1 MRGALIIGLMGVWSV
16 ALAEEKY
23 PDGMTILETPKS
35 GETQVVTGGKAEMD
49 VPREPASTFKVVIAW
64 AALDRELVQD
74 VETPLEGAGGLGLRQ
89 SLQKSINP
97 PFAILAEKLG
107 GEVLGE
113 YAERSGLIEGKI
125 PKEWMKAGGQEAA
138 HAADLKT
145 TLRREHSMAVAWMR
159 GTAPWDGQAGK
170 KLQDALVWQG
180 EKVLLRAKTGSYG
193 GCLWM
198 TGYGPDKAVTVFMEG
213 PVSRRPE
220 ILKAFFGR
228 WGVEPTSP

>member
-1 MRGALIIGLMGVWSV
+1 MKGALLIGLMGVWWV

-23 PDGMTILETPKS
+23 SDGMTILETPRS
-35 GETQVVTGGKAEMD
+35 GEVQVVTGNKAEMD
-49 VPREPASTFKVVIAW
+49 VAREPASTFKVVIAW
-64 AALDRELVQD
+64 AALDRGLIRD
-74 VETPLEGAGGLGLRQ
+74 VETPLEGAEGLGLRQ

-107 GEVLGE
+107 EEVLGE

-125 PKEWMKAGGQEAA
+125 PKGWMKAGGQEAA

-145 TLRREHSMAVAWMR
+145 SLRREHSMAVAWMR
-159 GTAPWDGQAGK
+159 GTAPWDGEAGK
-170 KLQDALVWQG
+170 KLQDALVWKG
-180 EKVLLRAKTGSYG
+180 EKVLLRGKTGSYG
-193 GCLWM
+193 GCLWI
-198 TGYGPDKAVTVFMEG
+198 TGYGADKAVTVFMEG

-228 WGVEPTSP
+228 WGVEPATP

>member
-1 MRGALIIGLMGVWSV
+1 MRMALLIGWLGVCSV

-23 PDGMTILETPKS
+23 PDGMTILETPS
-35 GETQVVTGGKAEMD
+35 GGEMRLVAGSKAEMD
-49 VPREPASTFKVVIAW
+49 VAREPASTFKVVIAW
-64 AALDRELVQD
+64 AALDRRLVQD
-74 VETPLEGAGGLGLRQ
+74 VEKPLEGAEGLGLRQ

-107 GEVLGE
+107 GEVLGK
-113 YAERSGLIEGKI
+113 YAEQSGLIEGSI
-125 PKEWMKAGGQEAA
+125 PKDWMRGEGKEAVHGG
-138 HAADLKT
+138 DLKT
-145 TLRREHSMAVAWMR
+145 TLGREHSMAVAWMR

-170 KLQDALVWQG
+170 KLQDALIWKG

-228 WGVEPTSP
+228 WGVEPASP

>member
-1 MRGALIIGLMGVWSV
+1 MKGALLIGLMGVWSV
-16 ALAEEKY
+16 ALAEDKY
-23 PDGMTILETPKS
+23 PSGMTILETPKS
-35 GETQVVTGGKAEMD
+35 GKMQVVTGNKAEMD
-49 VPREPASTFKVVIAW
+49 VAREPASTFKVVIAW
-64 AALDRELVQD
+64 AALDRGLVQD
-74 VETPLEGAGGLGLRQ
+74 VETPLEGAEGLGLRQ
-89 SLQKSINP
+89 SLQKSLNP

-107 GEVLGE
+107 EEVLGE

-125 PKEWMKAGGQEAA
+125 PKGWMKAGGQEAA

-159 GTAPWDGQAGK
+159 GTAPWDGEVGK
-170 KLQDALVWQG
+170 KLQDALVWKG
-180 EKVLLRAKTGSYG
+180 EKVLLGAKTGSYG

-228 WGVEPTSP
+228 WGVEPASP

>member
-1 MRGALIIGLMGVWSV
+1 MALLIGCLGVWSV
-16 ALAEEKY
+16 ALADEKY
-23 PDGMTILETPKS
+23 PDGMTILETPMN
-35 GETQVVTGGKAEMD
+35 GEMQVVTGSKMEMD
-49 VPREPASTFKVVIAW
+49 VAREPASTFKVVIAW
-64 AALDRELVQD
+64 AALDRGLVKD
-74 VETPLEGAGGLGLRQ
+74 VETPLEGAEGLGLRQ

-107 GEVLGE
+107 EEVLGE

-125 PKEWMKAGGQEAA
+125 PKNWMKAGGQEAA
-138 HAADLKT
+138 HGADLKT

-159 GTAPWDGQAGK
+159 GTSPWNGEAGK
-170 KLQDALVWQG
+170 KLQDALVWKG
-180 EKVLLRAKTGSYG
+180 EKVLLRTKTGSYG

>member
-1 MRGALIIGLMGVWSV
+1 MKGALLIGLMGIWSV
-16 ALAEEKY
+16 AFAEKKY
-23 PDGMTILETPKS
+23 PDGMTILETPRS
-35 GETQVVTGGKAEMD
+35 GEMQVVTGNIMEMG
-49 VPREPASTFKVVIAW
+49 VAREPASTFKVVIAW
-64 AALDRELVQD
+64 AALDRGLIQD
-74 VETPLEGAGGLGLRQ
+74 VEAPLEGAEGLGLRQ

-107 GEVLGE
+107 GEILGE

-125 PKEWMKAGGQEAA
+125 PKGWMEAGGQEAA

-159 GTAPWDGQAGK
+159 GTGPWDGQAGK
-170 KLQDALVWQG
+170 KLQDALVWKG
-180 EKVLLRAKTGSYG
+180 EKLLLRAKTGSYG

-198 TGYGPDKAVTVFMEG
+198 TGYGPDKAVTVFMGG

-228 WGVEPTSP
+228 WGVEPAIP

>member
-1 MRGALIIGLMGVWSV
+1 MKGVLLIGLMGIWSV

-23 PDGMTILETPKS
+23 PNGMTILETPRS
-35 GETQVVTGGKAEMD
+35 GEMQVVTGSKAEMD
-49 VPREPASTFKVVIAW
+49 APREPASTFKVVIAW
-64 AALDRELVQD
+64 AALDRGLVQD
-74 VETPLEGAGGLGLRQ
+74 VETPLEAAEGLGLRQ

-125 PKEWMKAGGQEAA
+125 PKGWMKAGGQEAA
-138 HAADLKT
+138 HGADLKT
-145 TLRREHSMAVAWMR
+145 TLRREHSVAVAWMR

-170 KLQDALVWQG
+170 KLQDALIWKEEQ
-180 EKVLLRAKTGSYG
+180 VLLRAKTGSYG

-198 TGYGPDKAVTVFMEG
+198 TGYGCDKAVTVFMEG

-220 ILKAFFGR
+220 ILEDFFGR

>member
-16 ALAEEKY
+16 ALAEEEY

-35 GETQVVTGGKAEMD
+35 GEMQVVTGSQAEMD
-49 VPREPASTFKVVIAW
+49 VPRDPASTFKVVIAW
-64 AALDRELVQD
+64 AALDRGLVQD
-74 VETPLEGAGGLGLRQ
+74 VETPLEGAEGLGLRL

-107 GEVLGE
+107 GDVLGE

-125 PKEWMKAGGQEAA
+125 PKGWMKAGGREAA
-138 HAADLKT
+138 HAADMKT
-145 TLRREHSMAVAWMR
+145 TLRREHLMAVAWMR
-159 GTAPWDGQAGK
+159 GTAPWEGQAGK
-170 KLQDALVWQG
+170 KLQDALIWKG

-193 GCLWM
+193 GCLWI
-198 TGYGPDKAVTVFMEG
+198 TGYGPEKAVTVFMEG

-228 WGVEPTSP
+228 WSVEPAIP

>member
-1 MRGALIIGLMGVWSV
+1 MKGALFIGLMGIWAV
-16 ALAEEKY
+16 ALAEEKF
-23 PDGMTILETPKS
+23 PNGMTILETAKG
-35 GETQVVTGGKAEMD
+35 GEMRVVTGSKAEMD
-49 VPREPASTFKVVIAW
+49 VAREPASTFKVVIAW
-64 AALDRELVQD
+64 AALDRGLIRN
-74 VETPLEGAGGLGLRQ
+74 VETPLEGAEGLGLRQ

-97 PFAILAEKLG
+97 PFALLAEKLG

-113 YAERSGLIEGKI
+113 YAERSGLIEGEI
-125 PKEWMKAGGQEAA
+125 PKGWMKTGGQEAA

-159 GTAPWDGQAGK
+159 GTSPWNGEAGK
-170 KLQDALVWQG
+170 KLQDALVWKG

-228 WGVEPTSP
+228 WGVEPASP

>member
-1 MRGALIIGLMGVWSV
+1 MKGALLVGLMGIWSV

-23 PDGMTILETPKS
+23 PVGMAILETPRS
-35 GETQVVTGGKAEMD
+35 GETQVVAGKEAEMD
-49 VPREPASTFKVVIAW
+49 VGREPASTFKVVIAW
-64 AALDRELVQD
+64 AALDRGLVQD
-74 VETPLEGAGGLGLRQ
+74 VETPLEGAEGLGLRQ

-125 PKEWMKAGGQEAA
+125 PKDWMKAGGQEAA

-145 TLRREHSMAVAWMR
+145 TIRREHSMAVAWMR
-159 GTAPWDGQAGK
+159 GTAPWGGEAGR
-170 KLQDALVWQG
+170 KLQDALVWKG

-228 WGVEPTSP
+228 WGLEPASP

>member
-16 ALAEEKY
+16 ALPEKKY

-35 GETQVVTGGKAEMD
+35 GEMQVVTGNKAEMD
-49 VPREPASTFKVVIAW
+49 VAREPASTFKVVIGW
-64 AALDRELVQD
+64 AALDRGLVQD

-159 GTAPWDGQAGK
+159 GTAPWDAQAGK

-213 PVSRRPE
+213 HVSRRPE

>member
-1 MRGALIIGLMGVWSV
+1 MKGVLLIGLMGIWSV

-23 PDGMTILETPKS
+23 PNGMTILETPRS
-35 GETQVVTGGKAEMD
+35 GEMQVVTGSKAEMD
-49 VPREPASTFKVVIAW
+49 APREPASTFKVVIAW
-64 AALDRELVQD
+64 AALDRGLVQD
-74 VETPLEGAGGLGLRQ
+74 VETPLEAAEGLGLRQ
-89 SLQKSINP
+89 SLQKSINS

-107 GEVLGE
+107 GVVLGE

-125 PKEWMKAGGQEAA
+125 PRGWMKAGGQEAA
-138 HAADLKT
+138 HGADLKT

-170 KLQDALVWQG
+170 KLQDALIWKEEQ
-180 EKVLLRAKTGSYG
+180 VLLRAKTGSYG

-228 WGVEPTSP
+228 WGVEPASP

>member
-1 MRGALIIGLMGVWSV
+1 
-16 ALAEEKY
+16 
-23 PDGMTILETPKS
+23 
-35 GETQVVTGGKAEMD
+35 
-49 VPREPASTFKVVIAW
+49 VVIAW
-64 AALDRELVQD
+64 AALDRGLVQD
-74 VETPLEGAGGLGLRQ
+74 VETPLEAAEGLGLRQ

-107 GEVLGE
+107 GEVLGD

-125 PKEWMKAGGQEAA
+125 PKGWMKAGGQEAA
-138 HAADLKT
+138 HGADLKT
-145 TLRREHSMAVAWMR
+145 TLRREHSVAVAWMR

-170 KLQDALVWQG
+170 KLQDALIWKEEQ
-180 EKVLLRAKTGSYG
+180 VLLRAKTGSYG

-198 TGYGPDKAVTVFMEG
+198 TGYGCDKAVTVFMEG

-220 ILKAFFGR
+220 ILEAFFGR

>member
-16 ALAEEKY
+16 ALAQEKY

-35 GETQVVTGGKAEMD
+35 GEMQVVTGGKAEMD

-89 SLQKSINP
+89 SLEKSINP

-113 YAERSGLIEGKI
+113 YAERSGLVEGKI

-159 GTAPWDGQAGK
+159 GIAPWDGQAGK

-220 ILKAFFGR
+220 ILRAFFGR

>member
-1 MRGALIIGLMGVWSV
+1 MRIALLFGWIGIFSA
-16 ALAEEKY
+16 ALADEKY
-23 PDGMTILETPKS
+23 PDEMTILETPRS
-35 GETQVVTGGKAEMD
+35 GEMQVVTGSKMEMD
-49 VPREPASTFKVVIAW
+49 VAREPASTFKVVIAW
-64 AALDRELVQD
+64 AALDRGLVKD
-74 VETPLEGAGGLGLRQ
+74 VETPLEGAEGLGLRH

-107 GEVLGE
+107 GEVLGG

-125 PKEWMKAGGQEAA
+125 PKGWMKAGGQEAA
-138 HAADLKT
+138 HGADLKT

-159 GTAPWDGQAGK
+159 CNSPWNGEAGK
-170 KLQDALVWQG
+170 KLQDALLWRG
-180 EKVLLRAKTGSYG
+180 EKVLLRTKTGSYG

-228 WGVEPTSP
+228 WGFEPASL

>member
-1 MRGALIIGLMGVWSV
+1 MKGPLLIGLMGICSV
-16 ALAEEKY
+16 ALAEDKY
-23 PDGMTILETPKS
+23 PNGMTILETPKS
-35 GETQVVTGGKAEMD
+35 GKMQVVTGSKAEMD
-49 VPREPASTFKVVIAW
+49 VEREPASTFKVVIAW
-64 AALDRELVQD
+64 AALDRGLVQD
-74 VETPLEGAGGLGLRQ
+74 VETPLDGADGLGLRQ

-113 YAERSGLIEGKI
+113 YAERCGLIEGKI
-125 PKEWMKAGGQEAA
+125 PKGWMKAGGQEAA

-159 GTAPWDGQAGK
+159 GTAPWDGEVGK
-170 KLQDALVWQG
+170 KLQDALIWKG

-193 GCLWM
+193 GCLWI
-198 TGYGPDKAVTVFMEG
+198 TGYAADKAVTVFMEG

-228 WGVEPTSP
+228 WGVEPATP

>member
-1 MRGALIIGLMGVWSV
+1 MKGALLVGLMGIWSV

-23 PDGMTILETPKS
+23 PVGMAILETPRS
-35 GETQVVTGGKAEMD
+35 GETQVVAGKEAEMD
-49 VPREPASTFKVVIAW
+49 VGREPASTFKVVIAW
-64 AALDRELVQD
+64 AALDRGLVQD
-74 VETPLEGAGGLGLRQ
+74 VEAPLEGAEGLGLRQ

-107 GEVLGE
+107 GEILGE

-125 PKEWMKAGGQEAA
+125 PKGWMKAGGQEAA

-145 TLRREHSMAVAWMR
+145 SLRREHSMAVAWMR
-159 GTAPWDGQAGK
+159 GTTPWDGQAGK
-170 KLQDALVWQG
+170 KLQDALVWKG
-180 EKVLLRAKTGSYG
+180 EKLLLRAKTGSYG

-228 WGVEPTSP
+228 WGVEPAIP

>member
-1 MRGALIIGLMGVWSV
+1 MALLIGWLGVCYA

-23 PDGMTILETPKS
+23 PDGMTILETSKT
-35 GETQVVTGGKAEMD
+35 GEMKLVAGSKAEMD
-49 VPREPASTFKVVIAW
+49 VAREPASTFKVVIAW
-64 AALDRELVQD
+64 AALDRGLIAD
-74 VETPLEGAGGLGLRQ
+74 VEKPLEGAEGLGLRQ
-89 SLQKSINP
+89 SLQKSLNP

-107 GEVLGE
+107 EEVLGG

-125 PKEWMKAGGQEAA
+125 PKGWMKAGGQEAA

-159 GTAPWDGQAGK
+159 GTAPWDGKAGK
-170 KLQDALVWQG
+170 KLLDALVWKG

-213 PVSRRPE
+213 TVSRRPE

-228 WGVEPTSP
+228 WGVEPASP